1 MKWYEKDGL
10 ETWYLKNKCD
20 NFLMNPDEHFE
31 KMNIV
36 NFDIIKINVSEEK
49 IKQYNFIDHHEIM
62 RYLPEMCE
70 EIFSSIFRNGDRKD
84 MHVKKKHTNILKIQK
99 RYHRVLGGER
109 LLKKLEMTCISSLG
123 SLFFFVMYY

>member
-1 MKWYEKDGL
+1 MTFRNVNKFISIYIPNDLKWYEKDGS

-36 NFDIIKINVSEEK
+36 NFDIIKSNVSEEK

-70 EIFSSIFRNGDRKD
+70 EIFSSLFCNGDRKD
-84 MHVKKKHTNILKIQK
+84 MHVKEKNI
-99 RYHRVLGGER
+99 R
-109 LLKKLEMTCISSLG
+109 T
-123 SLFFFVMYY
+123 F

>member
-20 NFLMNPDEHFE
+20 NFLMNRDEHFE

-84 MHVKKKHTNILKIQK
+84 MHVKKKNI
-99 RYHRVLGGER
+99 R
-109 LLKKLEMTCISSLG
+109 T
-123 SLFFFVMYY
+123 F